1 MATLGM
7 NTLGSTVATTATT
20 LATQTNVISSI
31 TGIMNSNKYILG
43 IMIILIN
50 IGARYIGSELTDFQ
64 HKVLNHKFVRR
75 LLIFL
80 VIWMG
85 TRDIIVAIILT
96 ATFIILVNG
105 LFNENSKFC
114 IIPKS
119 DTTTNNISRDDY
131 DIAKRVIEKYEK
143 DHPHNN
149 LQQLPSFTPPSTPT
163 PTQPQPLQN
172 NTNNQNLITNNKNE
186 IQALQS
192 KKQFELFNPR
202 LYY

>member
-20 LATQTNVISSI
+20 LATQPNAIAAI

-85 TRDIIVAIILT
+85 TRDIVVALILT

-119 DTTTNNISRDDY
+119 NNTNIISRDDY

-143 DHPHNN
+143 DHPQNLLQQN
-149 LQQLPSFTPPSTPT
+149 SLQQLPNNNILNTPLQ
-163 PTQPQPLQN
+163 PTQILKQKITENTIQP
-172 NTNNQNLITNNKNE
+172 
-186 IQALQS
+186 LQS
-192 KKQFELFNPR
+192 KKQFEFFNPR

>member
-1 MATLGM
+1 MATLSM

-20 LATQTNVISSI
+20 LATQSTAISAI

-119 DTTTNNISRDDY
+119 NTTTNNISRDDY

-143 DHPHNN
+143 DHPPNS
-149 LQQLPSFTPPSTPT
+149 LPQLPSFNSPLPIPSPKQNI
-163 PTQPQPLQN
+163 TQNP
-172 NTNNQNLITNNKNE
+172 IANNKND
-186 IQALQS
+186 IQPLQS
-192 KKQFELFNPR
+192 KKQFELFDPR

>member
-20 LATQTNVISSI
+20 LATQSSTITAI

-85 TRDIIVAIILT
+85 TRDIIVALILT

-114 IIPKS
+114 IIPK
-119 DTTTNNISRDDY
+119 NNKTANSISRDDY
-131 DIAKRVIEKYEK
+131 DLAKRVIEKYEK
-143 DHPHNN
+143 DHPPSSIT
-149 LQQLPSFTPPSTPT
+149 QLPSFNTPNTPLS
-163 PTQPQPLQN
+163 QLNNVQN
-172 NTNNQNLITNNKNE
+172 INKDNKND
-186 IQALQS
+186 IKPLQS
-192 KKQFELFNPR
+192 KKEFELFNPR